1 MDIDAVENEIRDI
14 YLWWAE
20 SAPGVTPL
28 EHNRLGDLWRA
39 FDALTAEQ
47 AGADDLD

>member
-1 MDIDAVENEIRDI
+1 MIDVEAVENEIRGI

-39 FDALTAEQ
+39 FDAAVEAE
-47 AGADDLD
+47 GDVDD